1 MALAAVNEMD
11 AGFERFLEQNLQREL
26 LRFTTAGSVDDGKST
41 LIGRLLHD
49 AQGVYEDQLASVR
62 KSRINRSTG
71 ALDFSLIT
79 DGLRAEREQGIT
91 IDVGYRYFATPRR
104 KFIIADTP
112 GHEQYT
118 RNMATGAST
127 ADAAV
132 ILLDATKG
140 VLPQTKRHA
149 YIAALLG
156 IRHIVAIVNK
166 MDLADYR
173 EDVFEELERE
183 FAVLAAR
190 LGVAEVRCIPV
201 SAVEGDNV
209 VHRSKRTPWY
219 GGPTMLEHL
228 ENVPLRDVSSES
240 GLRLPI
246 QYVIRPDARF
256 RGFAGRIASGV
267 LRSGEAV
274 LALPSQ
280 QIAHVKRIASFDGDL
295 SEASEGM
302 SVTVQLEEE
311 IDLSRGDILV
321 SRSEL
326 PAASKSFSAAIV
338 WLHPKPMEPG
348 REYLLKHTGKHVKAR
363 ITRVRHRINVNTLN
377 EESAS
382 DLKMNEIALAEFSAN
397 QTLFFDAYRKN
408 RATGSFILIDPLT
421 NATVGAGMIREDLP
435 SRDEATRSF
444 ERRRAE
450 VLDGAVS
457 RADRTARH
465 GHRPAIV
472 SLAGGGA
479 ERLERVLFNAGFQV
493 FAVDRVE
500 ILPQER
506 AAVVKTLLD
515 AGFLVIFSNSEGVGE
530 LREYCAVA
538 KVDMIESS
546 AEEEYS
552 ELQLAEI
559 LARAE
564 LLRRSTENDEGVLR
578 RLVTKESE

>member
-1 MALAAVNEMD
+1 
-11 AGFERFLEQNLQREL
+11 
-26 LRFTTAGSVDDGKST
+26 
-41 LIGRLLHD
+41 
-49 AQGVYEDQLASVR
+49 
-62 KSRINRSTG
+62 
-71 ALDFSLIT
+71 
-79 DGLRAEREQGIT
+79 
-91 IDVGYRYFATPRR
+91 
-104 KFIIADTP
+104 
-112 GHEQYT
+112 
-118 RNMATGAST
+118 MATGAST

-156 IRHIVAIVNK
+156 IRHVVAIVNK
-166 MDLADYR
+166 MDLVDYR
-173 EDVFEELERE
+173 EDVFEQLERE
-183 FAVLAAR
+183 FTVLAAQ

-209 VHRSKRTPWY
+209 VHRSKRMQWY
-219 GGPTMLEHL
+219 SGPTMLEHL

-246 QYVIRPDARF
+246 QYVIRPDAKF

-267 LRSGEAV
+267 LRTGEAV

-295 SEASEGM
+295 GEASEGM

-311 IDLSRGDILV
+311 IDLSRGDMLV
-321 SRSEL
+321 SRSEF
-326 PAASKSFSAAIV
+326 PAASNAFSAAIV

-363 ITRVRHRINVNTLN
+363 ITRVRHRVNVNTLD

-397 QTLFFDAYRKN
+397 QPLFFDAYRKN

-421 NATVGAGMIREDLP
+421 NATVGAGMIREDLAGH
-435 SRDEATRSF
+435 DEAVRSF

-450 VLDGAVS
+450 ILDGAVS
-457 RADRTARH
+457 RAERIARH
-465 GHRPAIV
+465 GHRPAII
-472 SLAGGGA
+472 SLAGGAIGA
-479 ERLERVLFNAGFQV
+479 ERLQRVLFNAGFQV
-493 FAVDRVE
+493 FAVDRREV
-500 ILPQER
+500 LPRER
-506 AAVVKTLLD
+506 TAVAKTLLD
-515 AGFLVIFSNSEGVGE
+515 TGFLVIFSNSEGVGE

-559 LARAE
+559 LAKAE
-564 LLRRSTENDEGVLR
+564 MLRINRE
-578 RLVTKESE
+578 